1 MFKILFREALS
12 AIAANK
18 SRTLLTLLGIV
29 IGIASIVTVIA
40 VGNGGKSIIMKEF
53 EGLSPGTI
61 YITRNY
67 MSKQHRR
74 EKLTDKDLKNLE
86 KYVEEIEDIAP
97 IISMNTVVKTGYL
110 QKKISIVGTNNNYIH
125 FVEYSLDT
133 GRVFTKDEVRQQEKK
148 AVIGS
153 LISEEFFPE
162 GKAVGKYFNA
172 FGTPF
177 QVIGVL
183 KRKEKSDSISIS
195 DPDKNYNNVIVV
207 PVGIFKRFFGG
218 KKGYSTVLARVKK
231 LPKLEEAKKKILNV
245 LNKNHGLDKDNN
257 SKFIVI
263 GMKDQ
268 LDMINKVVGSIT
280 TGVAILAG
288 IALLVAAIGI
298 MNIMLVSVKERTR
311 EIGIRKAL
319 GARQRH
325 IMLQFLIETI
335 LLCGGG
341 GIFGLGVAYGSSF
354 IIAHYAHW
362 PVIINPNTG
371 IIAVILSIITGLFS
385 GLYPAVRAAKLP
397 PQEALR
403 YE

>member
-245 LNKNHGLDKDNN
+245 K
-257 SKFIVI
+257 
-263 GMKDQ
+263 
-268 LDMINKVVGSIT
+268 
-280 TGVAILAG
+280 IL
-288 IALLVAAIGI
+288 
-298 MNIMLVSVKERTR
+298 MS
-311 EIGIRKAL
+311 
-319 GARQRH
+319 
-325 IMLQFLIETI
+325 
-335 LLCGGG
+335 
-341 GIFGLGVAYGSSF
+341 
-354 IIAHYAHW
+354 
-362 PVIINPNTG
+362 
-371 IIAVILSIITGLFS
+371 
-385 GLYPAVRAAKLP
+385 
-397 PQEALR
+397 
-403 YE
+403 